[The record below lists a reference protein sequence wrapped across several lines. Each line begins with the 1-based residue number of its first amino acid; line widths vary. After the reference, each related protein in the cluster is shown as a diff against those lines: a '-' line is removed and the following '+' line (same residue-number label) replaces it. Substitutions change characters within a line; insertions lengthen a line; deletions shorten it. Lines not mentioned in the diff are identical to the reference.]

1 MSRAGTAEDLRLK
14 KVSLAPLSDVRARLS
29 PGQQFRWMR
38 WLKWL
43 VAAAVL
49 ATLFKAFQHYAEEVT
64 RLVATVDVPL
74 FAAGLALCIAYRILN
89 SSGWVMVLRAM
100 DQPMPLRRGMR
111 LWLLAE
117 SMRWLPGSVWGFCT
131 RVYQATRNGVP
142 PTMAAASLPLEL
154 ILTIL
159 AWSIVASLGLV
170 CSGSRVDWLG
180 LIHPRILLI
189 GSLGIGGAG
198 LMVGFWMTR
207 FPQSRLGKKL
217 QRLRNE
223 LVALRSVAINR
234 RMLALVVLLYTGLCS
249 LNGFAFYLILRSVS
263 ASPVDPVAVIGINA
277 CGWLIGFLAVG
288 APGGIGVREAGAA
301 FLLSSMMPLPAA
313 IAASV
318 LWRIVMIVDEVFC
331 LGLCL
336 APNLMAQMAW
346 KPRTALDAAS

>member
-1 MSRAGTAEDLRLK
+1 MSSAGTADDRRLEG
-14 KVSLAPLSDVRARLS
+14 VGLAPLGDAGSRSSQGRQS
-29 PGQQFRWMR
+29 SCKTR
-38 WLKWL
+38 LKWL
-43 VAAAVL
+43 VAIAVL
-49 ATLFKAFQHYAEEVT
+49 ATLIKAFQHYAGEVT
-64 RLVATVDVPL
+64 RLVASVDVPL

-100 DQPMPLRRGMR
+100 HQPMPLRRGMR

-142 PTMAAASLPLEL
+142 PTVAAASLPLEL
-154 ILTIL
+154 LLTIL

-180 LIHPRILLI
+180 LIHPRMLLI
-189 GSLGIGGAG
+189 GSVGVVVAG
-198 LMVGFWMTR
+198 LMVGFWMAC

-217 QRLRNE
+217 QALRNP
-223 LVALRSVAINR
+223 LVALRSVALNR
-234 RMLALVVLLYTGLCS
+234 RMLALVVLLYTCLCC

-263 ASPVDPVAVIGINA
+263 ATPVDPVAVIGINA
-277 CGWLIGFLAVG
+277 CGWLIGFLAIG

-318 LWRIVMIVDEVFC
+318 LWRIVMIFDEIIC

-336 APNLMAQMAW
+336 APNLITQIAW
-346 KPRTALDAAS
+346 KPRIALDAAS